1 MVSRRGISTPVLA
14 LLLIIVLLIGV
25 AIGYFIP
32 RPGAVETVTVTA
44 PGAAPTATV
53 TVTAPTGLPREIVIG
68 SPLALT
74 GAFASFGARQKAAIE
89 MAQEEIN
96 EFVSKAGIPVKF
108 TFLFEDTEQKADVS
122 LAKVQSLAAKGIKV
136 FVGFSSSSE
145 IRGPSAY
152 LDTNKL
158 IAISGSSTAP
168 RATIGKR
175 FDEGSYIFRVL
186 PTCEY
191 EGRALAKAFIDL
203 GFKKAAIITTK
214 DAYSEAI
221 ERSFIENFR
230 KLGGEIVAQVSYE
243 YGVKTFAPEIS
254 VLESALTKY
263 SNKEAALL
271 ANTWEDVS
279 LLLQEAQAR
288 NSPLLNYVWLG
299 TDCYAQS
306 TIIISEAGEIA
317 AKVKLLSVLFE
328 APHTEVYYNFVEK
341 FKKRTGQMPDIYAMA
356 QYDAAWI
363 AALSIL
369 TAGTLDTTKIREVI
383 PYICSHYYG
392 VIGNPT
398 LLPTGD
404 AAIMD
409 VAFYEVK
416 IVDGKPTWIDVGIY
430 NSALD
435 KLSWTVPPI

>member
-1 MVSRRGISTPVLA
+1 HMRRGISTPVLA
-14 LLLIIVLLIGV
+14 LLLIVVLLIGV

-32 RPGAVETVTVTA
+32 RPGAAQTVTVTGPATTVTVTA
-44 PGAAPTATV
+44 TAAA
-53 TVTAPTGLPREIVIG
+53 LPSEILIG
-68 SPLALT
+68 SPLGLS

-96 EFVSKAGIPVKF
+96 EFLKKAGIPTKF
-108 TFLFEDTEQKADVS
+108 TFLFEDTEQKPDVS
-122 LAKVQSLAAKGIKV
+122 LAKVQSLAAKGVKV
-136 FVGFSSSSE
+136 FVGFSSSGE

-168 RATIGKR
+168 RGTIGKR

-191 EGRALAKAFIDL
+191 EGRALAKAFIDM

-221 ERSFIENFR
+221 EKSFIENFQ
-230 KLGGEIVAQVSYE
+230 KLGGEVVAKVSYQ
-243 YGVKTFAPEIS
+243 YGVKTYAAEMS
-254 VLESALTKY
+254 TLEDALTKY

-271 ANTWEDVS
+271 ANMWEDVA
-279 LLLQEAQAR
+279 LFLQEAKAR
-288 NSPLLNYVWLG
+288 NSPLLNYVWFG
-299 TDCYAQS
+299 TDCFAQS
-306 TIIISEAGEIA
+306 TIIINEAGDIA
-317 AKVKLLSVLFE
+317 AKVKLISVLFE
-328 APHTEVYYNFVEK
+328 APHTQVYYNFVEK

-369 TAGTLDTTKIREVI
+369 AAGSLDTDKIREVI
-383 PYICSHYYG
+383 PVVCSHYYG
-392 VIGNPT
+392 VIGNPA

-409 VAFYEVK
+409 VAFYSVK
-416 IVDGKPTWIDVGIY
+416 IVDGKPTWVSVGIF
-430 NSALD
+430 NSALGT
-435 KLSWTVPPI
+435 LTWTQAP

>member
-1 MVSRRGISTPVLA
+1 
-14 LLLIIVLLIGV
+14 
-25 AIGYFIP
+25 
-32 RPGAVETVTVTA
+32 
-44 PGAAPTATV
+44 
-53 TVTAPTGLPREIVIG
+53 TAPTTGLPPEVVIG
-68 SPLALT
+68 SPLGLS

-96 EFVSKAGIPVKF
+96 TFLSKAGIPVKF

-122 LAKVQSLAAKGIKV
+122 LAKVQSLAAKGVKV

-168 RATIGKR
+168 RGTIGKR
-175 FDEGSYIFRVL
+175 WDEGSYIFRVL
-186 PTCEY
+186 PTCEF
-191 EGRALAKAFIDL
+191 EGRALAKAFIEL

-221 ERSFIENFR
+221 EKSFIKNFQE
-230 KLGGEIVAQVSYE
+230 LGGEIVKTISYE
-243 YGVKTFAPEIS
+243 YGVKTFAAEIS
-254 VLESALTKY
+254 VLEDALTKY
-263 SNKEAALL
+263 SNNEAALL
-271 ANTWEDVS
+271 ANMWEDVA
-279 LLLQEAQAR
+279 LFLQEVQAR
-288 NSPLLNYVWLG
+288 NSPLLNYVWFG
-299 TDCYAQS
+299 TDCFAQS
-306 TIIISEAGEIA
+306 TIIIQEAGQTA
-317 AKVKLLSVLFE
+317 AKVKLISVLFE

-341 FKKRTGQMPDIYAMA
+341 FKRRTGQMPDIYAMA

-369 TAGTLDTTKIREVI
+369 TAGSLDTDKIREIV
-383 PYICSHYYG
+383 PVICSHYYG
-392 VIGNPT
+392 VTGNPT

-409 VAFYEVK
+409 VAFYKVSV
-416 IVDGKPTWIDVGIY
+416 IDGKPTWVDVGIY

-435 KLSWTVPPI
+435 KLSWTTTP